1 MISAGGTGLHMRLLA
16 DYTLDSCVA
25 PGPCLCADYN
35 VRLGGA
41 LEKVLGV
48 EASDLQLR
56 QVGP

>member
-1 MISAGGTGLHMRLLA
+1 MVSTGGTGVHMRLLA
-16 DYTLDSCVA
+16 EHTLDSCVA
-25 PGPCLCADYN
+25 PCPCLCADYN

-48 EASDLQLR
+48 EASDLHLR